1 MNMTSRDRAKT
12 NAALVMLKD
21 AGHDPAEVTGLAQKI
36 INMGTP
42 PRLAYERA
50 FNAFVE
56 RVPSFRAPLQRL
68 GQVIEASDN
77 RTVSGYNVA
86 LERYIATGDPAS
98 VQAVLPTLQQDMAT
112 MATLTGDAAFADGL
126 SDTLTPAP
134 AEASAPSPTEC
145 RPGWG
150 AHGYSPGNSDGSA
163 PATTSPGESIGGP
176 SSAPRPG
183 WTGEGYRPASTA
195 E

>member
-1 MNMTSRDRAKT
+1 
-12 NAALVMLKD
+12 MLKD

-50 FNAFVE
+50 FDAFVE
-56 RVPSFRAPLQRL
+56 RVPSFHAPLQRL

-86 LERYIATGDPAS
+86 LERYMATGDPAS
-98 VQAVLPTLQQDMAT
+98 VQAVLPTLQKDMAT
-112 MATLTGDAAFADGL
+112 MATLTGDPGFADGL
-126 SDTLTPAP
+126 SDTLAPAP
-134 AEASAPSPTEC
+134 PETPTPSPTAG

-150 AHGYSPGNSDGSA
+150 ALGYSPGNSDTSV
-163 PATTSPGESIGGP
+163 PATAIPGEAIGGP